1 MFLKKLYRH
10 NKTLFLLFTAYLC
23 AFLYINYKWGVI
35 ATPVLQFGMYS
46 GKYRLQDTIT
56 VYRVVANNRLIDPS
70 LISAGQDDFIQ
81 TYLGLYPAYQEN
93 NRLVNKTFHS
103 YLGFLPGGGIPAER
117 LVMDEAFTKWFKQNM
132 QAIVAEPIQK
142 LEANRQHFVWIHKR
156 LVPIDT
162 ASKLDFLDAN

>member
-10 NKTLFLLFTAYLC
+10 NKTLFLLFSGYLC
-23 AFLYINYKWGVI
+23 AFGYINYKWGVI
-35 ATPVLQFGMYS
+35 ATPVLQYGMYS

-56 VYRVVANNRLIDPS
+56 VYRVLANNRLIDPS
-70 LISAGQDDFIQ
+70 LVSTGQNDFIQ

-93 NRLVNKTFHS
+93 NRLVTKTFHS

-117 LVMDEAFTKWFKQNM
+117 LVTDEAFTKWFKQKI
-132 QAIVAEPIQK
+132 QAIVVEPIQK
-142 LEANRQHFVWIHKR
+142 LEATCQHFVWQSR
-156 LVPIDT
+156 GLVPIDT